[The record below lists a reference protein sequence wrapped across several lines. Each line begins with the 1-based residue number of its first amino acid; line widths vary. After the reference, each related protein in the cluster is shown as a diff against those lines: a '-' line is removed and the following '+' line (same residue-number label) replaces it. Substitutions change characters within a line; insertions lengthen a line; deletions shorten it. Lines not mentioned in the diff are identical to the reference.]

1 MFKGISIFEFTQK
14 FATDEDCYKYL
25 EELKWKDGYSC
36 TKCRHTHYVKGKKE
50 SNRRCQNCQFD
61 ESVTSGTLFHKIKF
75 PLLKAFHICYRVCL
89 KKKGMSSSELSRE
102 LALRQKTCWLFKR
115 KVQEAM
121 KSSEQQP
128 LTDKVDVDEFVIGQ
142 TEKGKPG
149 RSDGEKRKVII
160 AVEQV
165 KDGVGRAYARVIE
178 DFSAGS
184 FKPFFESYIDPKAKV
199 RTDMWRGYLPL
210 VSSYPF
216 LEQELSENGS
226 NFDELHVM
234 IMNLKSWMRGIHH
247 HCSGEHLQSYLDEF
261 FYRFN
266 RRSFPKTMLHKL
278 LARMVSHK
286 PLFLYAK
293 EN

>member
-1 MFKGISIFEFTQK
+1 M
-14 FATDEDCYKYL
+14 
-25 EELKWKDGYSC
+25 
-36 TKCRHTHYVKGKKE
+36 
-50 SNRRCQNCQFD
+50 
-61 ESVTSGTLFHKIKF
+61 
-75 PLLKAFHICYRVCL
+75 

-128 LTDKVDVDEFVIGQ
+128 LTGKVDVDEFVIGQ
-142 TEKGKPG
+142 AEEGQPG
-149 RSDGEKRKVII
+149 RSNGEKRKVII

-165 KDGVGRAYARVIE
+165 KDGIGRAYARVIA
-178 DFSAGS
+178 DFSANS
-184 FKPFFESYIDPKAKV
+184 FRPFFERHIDPKAKV

-210 VSSYPF
+210 VNTYP
-216 LEQELSENGS
+216 LLAQELSDNGS

-278 LARMVSHK
+278 LARMISHK
-286 PLFLYAK
+286 PLFLYTK

>member
-1 MFKGISIFEFTQK
+1 MSK
-14 FATDEDCYKYL
+14 
-25 EELKWKDGYSC
+25 EE
-36 TKCRHTHYVKGKKE
+36 RHV
-50 SNRRCQNCQFD
+50 
-61 ESVTSGTLFHKIKF
+61 I
-75 PLLKAFHICYRVCL
+75 
-89 KKKGMSSSELSRE
+89 

-121 KSSEQQP
+121 KSREQQP
-128 LTDKVDVDEFVIGQ
+128 LTGKVDVDEFVIGQ

-278 LARMVSHK
+278 LARMISHK

>member
-14 FATDEDCYKYL
+14 FTTDEDCYKYL
-25 EELKWKDGYSC
+25 EVLKWKNGYSC
-36 TKCRHTHYVKGKKE
+36 SKCGHTHYVKGKKE

-75 PLLKAFHICYRVCL
+75 PLLKAFHICYRVCM
-89 KKKGMSSSELSRE
+89 KKKGMSSLELSRE

-121 KSSEQQP
+121 KSSEEQP
-128 LTDKVDVDEFVIGQ
+128 LAGRVDVDEFVIGQ
-142 TEKGKPG
+142 AEEGQPG
-149 RSDGEKRKVII
+149 RSNGQKRKVII

-165 KDGVGRAYARVIE
+165 KDGIGRAYAKVIE
-178 DFSAGS
+178 DFSAAS
-184 FKPFFESYIDPKAKV
+184 FKPFFEKHIDTKAKV

-210 VSSYPF
+210 TATYPL
-216 LEQELSENGS
+216 LEQELSGNGS
-226 NFDELHVM
+226 NFEELHIM
-234 IMNLKSWMRGIHH
+234 IMNLKSWIRGIHH
-247 HCSGEHLQSYLDEF
+247 HCSSEHLQSYLDEF

-266 RRSFPKTMLHKL
+266 RRSFPQTMLHKL
-278 LARMVSHK
+278 LDRMVKHK
-286 PLFLYAK
+286 PLFLYGK